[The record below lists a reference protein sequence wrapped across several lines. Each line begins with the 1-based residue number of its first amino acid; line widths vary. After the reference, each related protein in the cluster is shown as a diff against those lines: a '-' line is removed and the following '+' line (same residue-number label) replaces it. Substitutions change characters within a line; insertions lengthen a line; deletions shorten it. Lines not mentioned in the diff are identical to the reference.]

1 MSLDVA
7 KKAIDVI
14 LNEPIITSKKYV
26 TFDFIGGEPL
36 LEIDLISDIT
46 EYLIQTMA
54 DYHMDSWLGSYRINI
69 TTNGLMYRDAKV
81 QQYIAKHKEHLNI
94 SISID
99 GDRVKNDK
107 NRVYP
112 SGKGSYDDLIPNVEL
127 WVRQWPLVNTRMTIS
142 HDDLPYVNDALQHL
156 IKCGIHN
163 IDVNPVLEDV
173 WSDGDEVIFENE
185 LKKFAEYM
193 VKHPLRDKLIITC
206 FDGTI
211 GHPLGKS
218 NRVNTCGVD
227 MLTIDAKGNFY
238 TCLRF
243 AAFSLRE
250 KPARAIGNIDTGI
263 NINLLRPYL
272 VVSPDVMLRGEKCI
286 DCDIATGCKYCP
298 AENYDASISDTIFE
312 RSTNI
317 CKMHRAK
324 VNAKNY
330 YFSLLQ

>member
-1 MSLDVA
+1 
-7 KKAIDVI
+7 
-14 LNEPIITSKKYV
+14 
-26 TFDFIGGEPL
+26 
-36 LEIDLISDIT
+36 
-46 EYLIQTMA
+46 
-54 DYHMDSWLGSYRINI
+54 
-69 TTNGLMYRDAKV
+69 
-81 QQYIAKHKEHLNI
+81 
-94 SISID
+94 
-99 GDRVKNDK
+99 
-107 NRVYP
+107 
-112 SGKGSYDDLIPNVEL
+112 
-127 WVRQWPLVNTRMTIS
+127 MTIS
-142 HDDLPYVNDALQHL
+142 HDDLPYVNNALQHL

-173 WSDGDEVIFENE
+173 WSEGDEVIFENE

-218 NRVNTCGVD
+218 NRVNPCGID

-312 RSTNI
+312 RSIGRTDLGGGDYDTLI
-317 CKMHRAK
+317 DSIRKK
-324 VNAKNY
+324 VLTLPDETMLHPGHGSSTVVEEERKYNPFLREK
-330 YFSLLQ
+330 